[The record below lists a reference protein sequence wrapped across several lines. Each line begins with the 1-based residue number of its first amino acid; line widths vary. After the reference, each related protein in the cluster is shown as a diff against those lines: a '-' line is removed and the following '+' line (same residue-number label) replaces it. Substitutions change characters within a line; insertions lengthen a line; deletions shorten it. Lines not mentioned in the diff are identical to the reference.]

1 MCSPLER
8 GSMPVADTVAHPQVS
23 SDAGLYGP
31 HLESSKLMA
40 ECVFFKVYPS
50 EMRLYG
56 CFYTSQHVSCSRNRQ
71 DPVPPRLS
79 VSYHVR

>member
-23 SDAGLYGP
+23 SNAGLYGP

-40 ECVFFKVYPS
+40 ECVFFKV
-50 EMRLYG
+50 
-56 CFYTSQHVSCSRNRQ
+56 
-71 DPVPPRLS
+71 
-79 VSYHVR
+79 